1 MPADIAQFG
10 ATATYYFADGS
21 PIQNELDLSLYI
33 PEAENPVED
42 AIFRAQ
48 GSALPVP
55 ANILD
60 SFPEDGVH
68 LKDHLAEIER
78 NLIMKAL
85 EESNGNVSQ
94 SARLLNLQR
103 TTLIEKINKYNLA

>member
-1 MPADIAQFG
+1 MSSICRCIFRR
-10 ATATYYFADGS
+10 
-21 PIQNELDLSLYI
+21 
-33 PEAENPVED
+33 ENPVED

-48 GSALPVP
+48 GSALPIP
-55 ANILD
+55 AKILD

-78 NLIMKAL
+78 NLIIKAL
-85 EESNGNVSQ
+85 EESNGNVSK

-103 TTLIEKINKYNLA
+103 TTLIEKLINIIWPDACR